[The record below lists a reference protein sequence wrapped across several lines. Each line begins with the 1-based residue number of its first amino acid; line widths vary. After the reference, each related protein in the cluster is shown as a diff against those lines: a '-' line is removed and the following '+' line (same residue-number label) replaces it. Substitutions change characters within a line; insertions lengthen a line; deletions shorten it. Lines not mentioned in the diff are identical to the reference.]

1 MARTTCKCGEALSN
15 HSIPNDIQLI
25 VYTDK
30 EWDKICTGDSIDPLM
45 IPDPQYDVWRCPN
58 CKRIAVYDWE
68 NPYPVMK
75 YVLEED

>member
-1 MARTTCKCGEALSN
+1 MARTTCKCGEVLSN

-30 EWDKICTGDSIDPLM
+30 EWDK